1 MRLVLDRIE
10 KTQNG
15 ERIAVFEGD
24 KDFYNIL
31 DKNMPEDFFNLLN
44 VGMIIDA
51 EIINDSLISP
61 EILIDETD
69 QKRNE
74 MKSRLSNLFNRNKDK
89 K

>member
-31 DKNMPEDFFNLLN
+31 GKNMPEDFFNLLK

-61 EILIDETD
+61 KILIDETD

>member
-24 KDFYNIL
+24 KDSYNISE
-31 DKNMPEDFFNLLN
+31 KNMPGDFFNLLK